1 MGHVFASVKL
11 VKGQNKYIEP
21 LKITENFDDGEGEE
35 PELGITCKVWWFSFS
50 YREFLYLQTY
60 FLIENCLSFD
70 WLMAEPPQTELYFRE
85 QQQNKISSK
94 EISNQ

>member
-35 PELGITCKVWWFSFS
+35 PELGITCKVW
-50 YREFLYLQTY
+50 
-60 FLIENCLSFD
+60 
-70 WLMAEPPQTELYFRE
+70 
-85 QQQNKISSK
+85 
-94 EISNQ
+94 